1 MYGDNVINVTEA
13 YLEAGE
19 FTMEFTT
26 AIYGNY
32 IFASGSLYISQVA
45 INGLPLT
52 QNDDL
57 SYTLLGE
64 ETYVITFK
72 TFLVSAAGNQDLNI
86 SIVAEEEEEEEV
98 LTILTTGENTIT
110 VTETD
115 ITNEFILAQFFV
127 MEAGDYTFDSDIS
140 VIIYDDYANYI
151 EPNLDGSYTLEAY
164 LNCSIT
170 LSTVGLTAGEYEMN
184 ITFVAAEEE
193 IVTISELVEG
203 NNEFTVTETDILNEF
218 ITVEFLA
225 LEAGSYTFAGEI
237 NMNVCDA
244 NANYIEP
251 NQDGSYTFTAETT
264 YTITLFTS
272 GLEAGVYS
280 INVSKA

>member
-151 EPNLDGSYTLEAY
+151 EPN
-164 LNCSIT
+164 
-170 LSTVGLTAGEYEMN
+170 
-184 ITFVAAEEE
+184 
-193 IVTISELVEG
+193 
-203 NNEFTVTETDILNEF
+203 
-218 ITVEFLA
+218 
-225 LEAGSYTFAGEI
+225 
-237 NMNVCDA
+237 
-244 NANYIEP
+244 
-251 NQDGSYTFTAETT
+251 QDGSYTFTAETT